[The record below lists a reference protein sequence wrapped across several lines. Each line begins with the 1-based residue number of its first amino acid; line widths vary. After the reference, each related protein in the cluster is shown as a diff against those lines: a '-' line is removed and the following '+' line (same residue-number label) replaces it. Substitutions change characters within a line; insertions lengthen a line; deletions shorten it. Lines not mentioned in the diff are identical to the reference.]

1 MGEKKKIKVILNLS
15 IKMMSASSTSENTA
29 DLQNLLV
36 GIAAKSSVMYTVIT
50 IR

>member
-1 MGEKKKIKVILNLS
+1 
-15 IKMMSASSTSENTA
+15 MMSASSTSENTA

-36 GIAAKSSVMYTVIT
+36 GTAAKSSAMYTVIT